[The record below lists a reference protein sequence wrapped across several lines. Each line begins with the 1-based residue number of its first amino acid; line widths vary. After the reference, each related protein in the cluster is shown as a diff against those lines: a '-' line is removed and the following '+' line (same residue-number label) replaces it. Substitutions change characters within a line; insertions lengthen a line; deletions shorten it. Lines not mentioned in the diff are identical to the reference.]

1 MRSRAN
7 ALALADDPSSRFIPW
22 IVGFM
27 VFLAALA
34 LAVAMA
40 VSNAGQQWRQGLAG
54 TLTVQVLPRGG
65 EGAGVL
71 DARVSAVLA
80 ALHEAPGVARAEPLA
95 QDRVAALLEPW
106 LGEGA
111 TLADLPLPRLIDVTL
126 ADRDADVEAI
136 ARRVTAAAPSVSVDS
151 HGVWL
156 RHITSFARAIE
167 LTAAAVVALISIAA
181 IAVVVFATRSGLA
194 VHREAI
200 EILHLIGARDSFIAN
215 EFQRQA
221 LGLGLKGGL
230 IGIFLAAL
238 TLTALYVFSARID
251 AALVPDLDLA
261 WTQLGALA
269 ALPFAAAVIGM
280 ETARCTVMSA
290 LGRMI

>member
-1 MRSRAN
+1 
-7 ALALADDPSSRFIPW
+7 
-22 IVGFM
+22 
-27 VFLAALA
+27 
-34 LAVAMA
+34 
-40 VSNAGQQWRQGLAG
+40 
-54 TLTVQVLPRGG
+54 VLPRGS
-65 EGAGVL
+65 EDAGGL

-80 ALHEAPGVARAEPLA
+80 VLRAAPGVARAELLA

-136 ARRVTAAAPSVSVDS
+136 ARRATAAAPSVSVDS

-221 LGLGLKGGL
+221 LWLALKGGL
-230 IGIFLAAL
+230 IGFALAGI
-238 TLTALYVFSARID
+238 TLAALYVFSARID

-261 WTQLGALA
+261 WTQVAALV
-269 ALPFAAAVIGM
+269 ALPFGAAVIGM
-280 ETARCTVMSA
+280 ETARRTVMSA

>member
-1 MRSRAN
+1 
-7 ALALADDPSSRFIPW
+7 
-22 IVGFM
+22 
-27 VFLAALA
+27 
-34 LAVAMA
+34 

-65 EGAGVL
+65 EDASGLETRVAAAL
-71 DARVSAVLA
+71 DALRES
-80 ALHEAPGVARAEPLA
+80 PGVARAELLA

-106 LGEGA
+106 LGKGA

-136 ARRVTAAAPSVSVDS
+136 ARRVTETVPAVSVDS

-167 LTAAAVVALISIAA
+167 VTAAAVVALISVAA
-181 IAVVVFATRSGLA
+181 IAIVVFATRSGLA
-194 VHREAI
+194 VHRDAI

-221 LGLGLKGGL
+221 LWLALKGGL
-230 IGIFLAAL
+230 IGFVLATLTLAAL
-238 TLTALYVFSARID
+238 YLLSARID
-251 AALVPDLDLA
+251 AGLVPDLELG
-261 WTQLGALA
+261 WTQLASLA
-269 ALPFAAAVIGM
+269 ALPFGAAAIGM
-280 ETARCTVMSA
+280 ETARRTVMSA